1 MKEKNLIFASAA
13 FHPQRSNL
21 LFNKKEIQEREN
33 DYLFCLTQLYKV
45 VPKNFDIYIVDNS
58 LINSDSLFSKDLKS
72 FIDKKNVF
80 YTREPKS
87 KKIKNIGVQE
97 LKQLFYLHQNID
109 FNSYSKVC
117 YLTARRFITNP
128 YVFERTENL
137 NKDALL
143 SNPDFTYLDGEIV
156 PSEKI
161 GMFNDMFFAMK
172 LETIVKYIEFSKKQ
186 IDYMD
191 KNMVSSEN
199 NLYNFISE
207 ENVEYEYLDFLGFLR
222 YDYYRKNKDGIKHNY
237 HFV

>member
-1 MKEKNLIFASAA
+1 MFKNLNNCF
-13 FHPQRSNL
+13 
-21 LFNKKEIQEREN
+21 
-33 DYLFCLTQLYKV
+33 
-45 VPKNFDIYIVDNS
+45 IYIRILT
-58 LINSDSLFSKDLKS
+58 LILIVRSVISQ
-72 FIDKKNVF
+72 
-80 YTREPKS
+80 
-87 KKIKNIGVQE
+87 QE
-97 LKQLFYLHQNID
+97 
-109 FNSYSKVC
+109 
-117 YLTARRFITNP
+117 RFITNP